1 MPRIVLALAVLSAAL
16 VASPALAQPPDTQRQ
31 VVDRRQFL
39 NEVQTSDDPRRVPA
53 PPVPRG
59 PDGTRVL
66 YGGFIFDGTGA
77 EPRIGTIVI
86 ERNRIS
92 AILGEGERGWP
103 AGRHGARRLRPHRAA
118 GAD

>member
-1 MPRIVLALAVLSAAL
+1 M
-16 VASPALAQPPDTQRQ
+16 
-31 VVDRRQFL
+31 DRRQFL

-103 AGRHGARRLRPHRAA
+103 QDAMVLDVSGHTVLPGLIDLHTPPHLHRARHSA
-118 GAD
+118 GSRH